1 MKKEQSHSAT
11 AHEPFVSLVQMIH
24 EDSQVQA
31 QIVPLLKL
39 DPFNR
44 KSAINTWLE
53 QLQYQRAPADFR
65 RALACLLDDAIALK
79 ILEIIGE

>member
-1 MKKEQSHSAT
+1 MKHKQSHSVT
-11 AHEPFVSLVQMIH
+11 AHEPFISLVQVIQ

-31 QIVPLLKL
+31 QIAPLLKL

-53 QLQYQRAPADFR
+53 QLEYRRAPADFR

-79 ILEIIGE
+79 VLEVIGE